1 MSDTLRYLPTDP
13 LDEDDGPM
21 VPSANLAAWA
31 AVQSRH
37 KSTHVMGVVM
47 SRLFTRRGI
56 VLAAGG
62 AATMSPVV
70 LHSSPASAAQPSGP
84 LITLLTP
91 LRIYDSRTDTV
102 LLGGA
107 KLAAGQ
113 AITVAVSVPDETRF
127 LLAAFLNVTITETE
141 GSGFL
146 RVSGTD
152 SSGERPIPVTS
163 NVNWSQNGQ
172 TLANL
177 VLTTVGSEA
186 GVDIFAGG
194 AGRTHVVV
202 DVQGYVPFG

>member
-1 MSDTLRYLPTDP
+1 
-13 LDEDDGPM
+13 
-21 VPSANLAAWA
+21 
-31 AVQSRH
+31 
-37 KSTHVMGVVM
+37 M

-62 AATMSPVV
+62 AAAMSPVV
-70 LHSSPASAAQPSGP
+70 LHASPASAAQPSGP

-107 KLAAGQ
+107 KLTTGQ
-113 AITVAVSVPDETRF
+113 AITIAVSVPDETRF

-141 GSGFL
+141 GAGFL

-152 SSGERPIPVTS
+152 SSGEQPVPVTS
-163 NVNWSQNGQ
+163 NVNWAEDGQ

-177 VLTTVGSEA
+177 ALTTVGSEA

-194 AGRTHVVV
+194 SGSTHVVV

>member
-1 MSDTLRYLPTDP
+1 MSW
-13 LDEDDGPM
+13 GF
-21 VPSANLAAWA
+21 
-31 AVQSRH
+31 
-37 KSTHVMGVVM
+37 VM

-70 LHSSPASAAQPSGP
+70 LHTSSASAAQPSGP

>member
-1 MSDTLRYLPTDP
+1 M
-13 LDEDDGPM
+13 
-21 VPSANLAAWA
+21 
-31 AVQSRH
+31 
-37 KSTHVMGVVM
+37 
-47 SRLFTRRGI
+47 
-56 VLAAGG
+56 
-62 AATMSPVV
+62 
-70 LHSSPASAAQPSGP
+70 
-84 LITLLTP
+84 
-91 LRIYDSRTDTV
+91 
-102 LLGGA
+102 
-107 KLAAGQ
+107 
-113 AITVAVSVPDETRF
+113 SVPDETRF
-127 LLAAFLNVTITETE
+127 LMAAFLNVTITETE

>member
-1 MSDTLRYLPTDP
+1 
-13 LDEDDGPM
+13 
-21 VPSANLAAWA
+21 
-31 AVQSRH
+31 
-37 KSTHVMGVVM
+37 
-47 SRLFTRRGI
+47 
-56 VLAAGG
+56 
-62 AATMSPVV
+62 MSPVV
-70 LHSSPASAAQPSGP
+70 LQPTLASAAQPSGP

-107 KLAAGQ
+107 KLATGQ
-113 AITVAVSVPDETRF
+113 AITVAVSVPDETR
-127 LLAAFLNVTITETE
+127 LLMAAFLNVTITETE

-152 SSGERPIPVTS
+152 SSGELPIPVTS

-194 AGRTHVVV
+194 AGRAHVVV